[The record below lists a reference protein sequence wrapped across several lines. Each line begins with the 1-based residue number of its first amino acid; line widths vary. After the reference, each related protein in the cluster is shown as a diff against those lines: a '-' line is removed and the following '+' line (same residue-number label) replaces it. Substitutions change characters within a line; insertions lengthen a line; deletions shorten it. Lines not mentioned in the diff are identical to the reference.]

1 MRKKE
6 NRESIQKGKD
16 GKESRKTYK
25 KSMLAAGFLAVGMF
39 MGMPQEGEERV
50 AYAKVNTCLNIRTGA
65 GTEYGVSAQLPKEGC
80 CKVLEDA
87 GDWCR
92 IISDGIEGYVFKDYL
107 ITGVTQKEY
116 LALTQKK
123 EPVYAYRISR
133 SGFVQSVYQNFGVSL
148 PRVAADQAQAGT
160 KIAVEEAQPGD
171 LIFYADGGSIYHVVL
186 YIGNGQVVHASSAAT
201 GIKVSNVY
209 WENAVWA
216 VRVLSGS

>member
-39 MGMPQEGEERV
+39 MGSTEVLAMPQEGEERV

-133 SGFVQSVYQNFGVSL
+133 QATDGQQ
-148 PRVAADQAQAGT
+148 AEAQAAKT
-160 KIAVEEAQPGD
+160 
-171 LIFYADGGSIYHVVL
+171 
-186 YIGNGQVVHASSAAT
+186 SAE
-201 GIKVSNVY
+201 IS
-209 WENAVWA
+209 
-216 VRVLSGS
+216 